1 MSRILRP
8 VITCLVIGAVVLAGY
23 TKLVQDERAVA
34 IMELEALNADME
46 ARLTAHREMIERLG
60 RTRRIAELEITD
72 QRKGPDGAVQE
83 TDLQFVEIDERGRD
97 LARQQFTIPGDV
109 VFIDAWTV
117 QFDPDDVARGH
128 PLRGR
133 TLILLRRV
141 YSDLIAPASGIPID
155 TPGAVPPAYAGSDAA
170 RYEQRIWAHFWDV
183 ATDAELAEAMG
194 VRVAQGVAVYKAVST
209 GDRFRL
215 TVDDAG
221 GMSLVPASATEA
233 QAGAAPL

>member
-1 MSRILRP
+1 MSRVLRP
-8 VITCLVIGAVVLAGY
+8 VITCLVVGAVVLAGY
-23 TKLVQDERAVA
+23 TKLVQDERAA
-34 IMELEALNADME
+34 ALAELEALNADMT
-46 ARLTAHREMIERLG
+46 ARLSAHREMIERLG
-60 RTRRIAELEITD
+60 RSRRLAHLEVTEQRPATD
-72 QRKGPDGAVQE
+72 GSVRE
-83 TDLQFVEIDERGRD
+83 TDLLFVELDERGRD
-97 LARQQFTIPGDV
+97 LAHQTFTIPGDV

-117 QFDPDDVARGH
+117 QFDPQDVARGH

-170 RYEQRIWAHFWDV
+170 RYEQRIWEHFWEV

-194 VRVAQGVAVYKAVST
+194 VRVAQGVAVYKAVAT

-221 GMSLVPASATEA
+221 GMTLVPASATDA
-233 QAGAAPL
+233 RAGADAL